1 LTPGRWRWIQRDG
14 SYILGKVLK
23 LHRLWT
29 RIYCS
34 FCEWK
39 RYIHQLVSLCFYRR
53 MESLAERVH
62 MFFLFWWG
70 HRTQYVHT
78 CVYFFFFC
86 EILFNHAGFNKYAR
100 NYSILLP
107 KYLNVFMTSSF
118 RLISWHFWPGNA
130 LLPSHLD
137 KKIQSSLA
145 PFGLWRK
152 SLLASSLVKWYHFK
166 HPAVF
171 SRSCKF
177 WIRILLHSSSYISHV
192 IWHSTTPY
200 SHLMLGK

>member
-1 LTPGRWRWIQRDG
+1 MEVTFWEKCWSSIDCGREYTVLFVNGKGIFINLCLFAFIEEWSLYQKGFTCFSFSDG
-14 SYILGKVLK
+14 D
-23 LHRLWT
+23 T
-29 RIYCS
+29 EPNM
-34 FCEWK
+34 FT
-39 RYIHQLVSLCFYRR
+39 LVS
-53 MESLAERVH
+53 RV
-62 MFFLFWWG
+62 
-70 HRTQYVHT
+70 TQYVHI
-78 CVYFFFFC
+78 CVYFFLFC
-86 EILFNHAGFNKYAR
+86 EISFNHAGFNKYAR

-177 WIRILLHSSSYISHV
+177 WIRILLHCSSYISHV

-200 SHLMLGK
+200 THLMLGK